1 MKVLFTM
8 NYGEDKFQKIR
19 DLGYEVTYYHE
30 NKVSNNADTDDS
42 DILVTYNPFNTL
54 DISKMSKLK
63 YIQTTSVGVDQI
75 PKEKLLGRDILIA
88 NNKGGYSVPISE
100 WIVMYILQ
108 IYKNSKRFYEQQQNK
123 KWKMNFEI
131 SEMTG
136 KKIGFIG
143 TGTIATQGA
152 KRLKAFGVEI
162 WGVNTNGSDR
172 EYFDKCF
179 STLEMDTVFKE
190 CDVVICTIPA
200 TKETIGIINKDK
212 FDIMKDKSVFINVG
226 RGNILNE
233 EDLINYINK
242 FRGVALDV
250 FQNEP
255 LSEDNKL
262 WSFDNVTVTPHN
274 SWVSDKNNERNFD
287 MIYDNLKKYI
297 NKESINNVMDIYK
310 GY

>member
-30 NKVSNNADTDDS
+30 NKVSNNDDTDDS

-75 PKEKLLGRDILIA
+75 PKEKLLGKDILIA

-108 IYKNSKRFYEQQQNK
+108 IYKNSKKFYEQQQNK

-131 SEMTG
+131 TEMTG

-179 STLEMDTVFKE
+179 STLEMNTVFKE

-200 TKETIGIINKDK
+200 TKDTIGIINKDK
-212 FDIMKDKSVFINVG
+212 FKIMKDKSVFINVG

-233 EDLINYINK
+233 EDLVSCISK

-262 WSFDNVTVTPHN
+262 WSFYNVTITPHN

>member
-30 NKVSNNADTDDS
+30 NKVSNNADTDDA

-54 DISKMSKLK
+54 DISKMNKLK

-75 PKEKLLGRDILIA
+75 PKEKLLERDILIA

-108 IYKNSKRFYEQQQNK
+108 IYKNSKKFYEQQQDK

-152 KRLKAFGVEI
+152 KRLKAFDVEI

-179 STLEMDTVFKE
+179 STLQMDTVFKE

-212 FDIMKDKSVFINVG
+212 FNIMKDKSVFINVG

-233 EDLINYINK
+233 EDLISCISK

-274 SWVSDKNNERNFD
+274 SWVSDKNNDRNFD
-287 MIYDNLKKYI
+287 MIFNNLRKYI
-297 NKESINNVMDIYK
+297 NKEPINNIMDIYK

>member
-30 NKVSNNADTDDS
+30 NKVSNNDDTDDS

-54 DISKMSKLK
+54 DISKMNKLK

-75 PKEKLLGRDILIA
+75 PKEKLSGKDILIA
-88 NNKGGYSVPISE
+88 NNKGGYSIPISE

-108 IYKNSKRFYEQQQNK
+108 IYKNSKKFYEQQQNK

-131 SEMTG
+131 SEMNG

-172 EYFDKCF
+172 KYFDKCF
-179 STLEMDTVFKE
+179 STLEMNTVFKE

-200 TKETIGIINKDK
+200 TKDTIGIINKDK
-212 FDIMKDKSVFINVG
+212 FNIMKDKSVFINVG

-233 EDLINYINK
+233 EDLVSCINK

-262 WSFDNVTVTPHN
+262 WSFDNITITPHN

>member
-1 MKVLFTM
+1 M

-19 DLGYEVTYYHE
+19 DLGYEVTYYNE
-30 NKVSNNADTDDS
+30 NKVSNNDDTDDS

-54 DISKMSKLK
+54 DISKMNKLK

-75 PKEKLLGRDILIA
+75 PKDKLLGKDILIA

-100 WIVMYILQ
+100 WIVMYVLQ
-108 IYKNSKRFYEQQQNK
+108 IYKNSKKFYEQQQNK
-123 KWKMNFEI
+123 KWKMNFEMT
-131 SEMTG
+131 EMSG

-162 WGVNTNGSDR
+162 LGVNTNGSDR
-172 EYFDKCF
+172 EHFDKCF
-179 STLEMDTVFKE
+179 STLEMNTVFKE

-200 TKETIGIINKDK
+200 TKDTIGIINKDK
-212 FDIMKDKSVFINVG
+212 FNIMKDKSVFINVG

-233 EDLINYINK
+233 EDLVSCISK

-287 MIYDNLKKYI
+287 MIYNNLKKYI

>member
-30 NKVSNNADTDDS
+30 NKVSNNDDTDDS

-54 DISKMSKLK
+54 DISKMNKLK

-75 PKEKLLGRDILIA
+75 PKEKLLGKDILIA

-108 IYKNSKRFYEQQQNK
+108 IYKNSKKFYEQQQNK
-123 KWKMNFEI
+123 KWKMNFEMT
-131 SEMTG
+131 EMTG

-143 TGTIATQGA
+143 TGTIATQGS
-152 KRLKAFGVEI
+152 KRLEAFGVEI

-200 TKETIGIINKDK
+200 TKDTIGIINKDK
-212 FDIMKDKSVFINVG
+212 FNIMKDKSVFINVG

-233 EDLINYINK
+233 EDLVSCISK

-287 MIYDNLKKYI
+287 MIYNNLKKYI
-297 NKESINNVMDIYK
+297 NKEPINNVMDIYK

>member
-152 KRLKAFGVEI
+152 KRLKAFDVEI

-179 STLEMDTVFKE
+179 STLEMDVVFKE

-212 FDIMKDKSVFINVG
+212 FNIMKDKSVFINVG

-274 SWVSDKNNERNFD
+274 SWVSNKNNERNFD

-297 NKESINNVMDIYK
+297 NKDSINNVMDIYK

>member
-30 NKVSNNADTDDS
+30 NKVSNNADTDDA

-54 DISKMSKLK
+54 DISKMGKLK

-75 PKEKLLGRDILIA
+75 PKEKLLERDILIA

-108 IYKNSKRFYEQQQNK
+108 IYKNSKKFYEQQQDK

-152 KRLKAFGVEI
+152 KRLKAFDVEI

-179 STLEMDTVFKE
+179 STLQMDTVFKE

-212 FDIMKDKSVFINVG
+212 FNIMKDKSVFINVG

-233 EDLINYINK
+233 EDLISCISK

-274 SWVSDKNNERNFD
+274 SWVSDKNNDRNFD
-287 MIYDNLKKYI
+287 MIFNNLRKYI
-297 NKESINNVMDIYK
+297 NKEPINNIMDIYK